1 MTEILLNKISK
12 YSNDTIV
19 TNAWLTGQTGEIVDL
34 KGDCIFRFI
43 DFIDNGE
50 LRLKH
55 TTEDSK
61 LACPIV
67 ACGFI
72 GFWLHHKDDMGV
84 KAIFEAYFKFRL
96 EEYEK
101 AHEYDDDAWER
112 DLKREF
118 ICRYHISSE
127 KKWIKTSEALFAYIT
142 ECDKKKVNSVSLN
155 YLKFARSKRR
165 ELYPPNHPS
174 NRIIEDTFLD
184 AYRMGGPAYEC
195 MEWMRIEYNMPN
207 MGPHWHDGGKT
218 RKELLSGRWK
228 EHHEIFIPEY
238 VAEEYED
245 FNDGVLMY
253 TNGGLMD
260 EINENLKNSP
270 THDDRVRYII
280 SLLQP
285 FKEFAA
291 AFYAK
296 ELIDERKRAIVEC
309 QKDMKSWENVVEDAV
324 DERTGKLLEPAKQIE
339 ACKQFIDEYEQDIKY
354 WKQVEEDFF
363 WLAQHGLG
371 AGHYRTFRCEVNDQM
386 CKYLGGWWKLMITF
400 SRRLAAVA
408 LTYGI
413 KLMDIQEQCRVYLN
427 WHFTITDYED
437 HKFITSVDHARKL
450 LLEIE
455 NNKRKETD
463 EVLFKTNE
471 EFDAWNYISSLIRNA
486 QRRIVLIDG
495 YIDERV
501 LSILSKKNTNVTA
514 TIYSRYNQT
523 IKTDIEKF
531 NKQYSPIEYIQFSK
545 AIHDRFL
552 IIDDDVYHMG
562 ASLKDMGNS
571 FCAVTKMKET
581 PQTIIENITK

>member
-1 MTEILLNKISK
+1 MTETLLNKISK

-43 DFIDNGE
+43 DFINDGE

-72 GFWLHHKDDMGV
+72 GFWLHHKDNMGV

-101 AHEYDDDAWER
+101 KHEYDDDAWER

-127 KKWIKTSEALFAYIT
+127 KKWIKASEALFAYIT

-155 YLKFARSKRR
+155 YLKFVRAKRK
-165 ELYPPNHPS
+165 ELYSPNHPS
-174 NRIIEDTFLD
+174 NRIIEETFLD
-184 AYRMGGPAYEC
+184 AFRIGGPAYEC

-218 RKELLSGRWK
+218 QKEVLSGRWK
-228 EHHEIFIPEY
+228 EHHEVFIPEY

-260 EINENLKNSP
+260 EINENLKNCP

-339 ACKQFIDEYEQDIKY
+339 VCKQFIDEYEQDIKY

-371 AGHYRTFRCEVNDQM
+371 AGHYRTFKCEVNDQM

-450 LLEIE
+450 LLEID

-463 EVLFKTNE
+463 EVLF
-471 EFDAWNYISSLIRNA
+471 
-486 QRRIVLIDG
+486 
-495 YIDERV
+495 
-501 LSILSKKNTNVTA
+501 
-514 TIYSRYNQT
+514 
-523 IKTDIEKF
+523 
-531 NKQYSPIEYIQFSK
+531 
-545 AIHDRFL
+545 
-552 IIDDDVYHMG
+552 
-562 ASLKDMGNS
+562 
-571 FCAVTKMKET
+571 
-581 PQTIIENITK
+581 

>member
-1 MTEILLNKISK
+1 
-12 YSNDTIV
+12 
-19 TNAWLTGQTGEIVDL
+19 
-34 KGDCIFRFI
+34 
-43 DFIDNGE
+43 
-50 LRLKH
+50 
-55 TTEDSK
+55 
-61 LACPIV
+61 
-67 ACGFI
+67 
-72 GFWLHHKDDMGV
+72 MGV

-260 EINENLKNSP
+260 EINENLKNCP
-270 THDDRVRYII
+270 TYDDRVRYII

-296 ELIDERKRAIVEC
+296 EQIDERKYAIAEC
-309 QKDMKSWENVVEDAV
+309 QKDLKSWESVSEDAV
-324 DERTGKLLEPAKQIE
+324 DERTGELLEPAKQVE

-386 CKYLGGWWKLMITF
+386 CKYLGGWWRLMITF

-501 LSILSKKNTNVTA
+501 LSILSKKDTNVTA
-514 TIYSRYNQT
+514 TIYSRYNQA

>member
-1 MTEILLNKISK
+1 MTETLLNKISK

-96 EEYEK
+96 VEYEK

-112 DLKREF
+112 DLKKEF

-260 EINENLKNSP
+260 EINENLKNCP
-270 THDDRVRYII
+270 TYDDRVRYII

-296 ELIDERKRAIVEC
+296 EQIDERKYAIAEC
-309 QKDMKSWENVVEDAV
+309 QKDLKSWESVSEDAV
-324 DERTGKLLEPAKQIE
+324 DERTGELLEPAKQVE

-386 CKYLGGWWKLMITF
+386 CKYLGGWWRLMITF

-408 LTYGI
+408 LTYSI
-413 KLMDIQEQCRVYLN
+413 KLMDIQEQCKVYLN
-427 WHFTITDYED
+427 WHFMITDYED

-455 NNKRKETD
+455 NNKRKETG

-501 LSILSKKNTNVTA
+501 LSILSKKDTNVTA

-562 ASLKDMGNS
+562 ASVKDMGNS
-571 FCAVTKMKET
+571 FCAVTKMKEM
-581 PQTIIENITK
+581 PQTIIDNITK